1 MSTVFLVRHG
11 RTAANAA
18 GILAGRQPGVRLDDR
33 GERQARAAGKRLAA
47 VPVQAIITSPL
58 ERTRQTAALISG
70 SRSAPMRVRRD
81 GDFLEADY
89 GSWTGRSLRDLAQ
102 EKLWPV
108 VQEHP
113 SAVVFPQGEAMTAMQ
128 QRAVAGIRKWNR
140 RYSEAYVVVSHG
152 DVIKAILADALGIHL
167 DQFQRIVIDPGSIS
181 AVRYSERRP
190 FVLATNVVSG
200 SLSRFVQR
208 ARSTDAPVG
217 GGAG

>member
-11 RTAANAA
+11 RTGANVA

-33 GERQARAAGKRLAA
+33 GDRQARGAGKRLASA
-47 VPVQAIITSPL
+47 PLQAIITSPL
-58 ERTRQTAALISG
+58 ERTRQTAALINEA
-70 SRSAPMRVRRD
+70 RSKPLRVRRD
-81 GDFLEADY
+81 EDFLEADY
-89 GSWTGRSLRDLAQ
+89 GSWTGRELRDLAK
-102 EKLWPV
+102 EDLWPV

-113 SAVVFPQGEAMTAMQ
+113 SAVVFPQGESMTAMQ
-128 QRAVAGIRKWNR
+128 HRAVAGIRKWNR
-140 RYSEAYVVVSHG
+140 TYPESYVVVSHG

-208 ARSTDAPVG
+208 PRSTDAAVG